1 MTLIVYKDGE
11 LAADNGCTRNDSR
24 EYFRKIRV
32 LRKGN
37 STLTIGYSGNID
49 AVARHWNEVL
59 KRVQNHKSLFEDY
72 PTMNVAGI
80 AVLAP
85 DEPTYDDPIQTFY
98 FNCFAHCTGGGAW
111 VLEESKMVCE
121 GADFAAASAIAINH
135 VAPSLSAAQIVK
147 AVSEVNSAADT
158 RFGVSRVAVVN
169 PDGREPSTCYME

>member
-32 LRKGN
+32 LRKGDY
-37 STLTIGYSGNID
+37 TLTIGYSGNID
-49 AVARHWNEVL
+49 AVTRHWNEVL
-59 KRVQNHKSLFEDY
+59 RRAKNHISLFEDY
-72 PTMNVAGI
+72 PTMNAAGI

-85 DEPTYDDPIQTFY
+85 DNPTCDDPIQVFC
-98 FNCFAHCTGGGAW
+98 FNCFDHCTGGGVW
-111 VLEESKMVCE
+111 VREHSNMVCE
-121 GADFAAASAIAINH
+121 GADFATASALAINH

-158 RFGVSRVAVVN
+158 RFGVRCAAVVN